1 MLVGLIG
8 DPITDVTP
16 VYAWVHTLIVD
27 AMDRYGLHRDL
38 VPVVGAGRKC
48 ERSCRGRGRWQRCP
62 WSHVGCREE
71 GRGEEDKKGRRMGS
85 VRIGR
90 ENCWV
95 WLRDRD
101 LHPPSLSIRQGSE
114 VVYSQTHF
122 GVPIAFEK
130 AKNSP
135 KNPLVK
141 AEVIRDRLILALR
154 QHECIPVPVVGTPLM
169 DDLLV
174 QHLFQN

>member
-1 MLVGLIG
+1 VLVGLIG

-27 AMDRYGLHRDL
+27 AMDRHGLHRDL
-38 VPVVGAGRKC
+38 VPVVGAGRKY

-71 GRGEEDKKGRRMGS
+71 GRDKKGRRMGS

-95 WLRDRD
+95 WLRDQD
-101 LHPPSLSIRQGSE
+101 LHPPSLSIRQVRWS
-114 VVYSQTHF
+114 THRHIL
-122 GVPIAFEK
+122 GYRLRSKRRRIHQKTPWSK
-130 AKNSP
+130 P
-135 KNPLVK
+135 K
-141 AEVIRDRLILALR
+141 
-154 QHECIPVPVVGTPLM
+154 
-169 DDLLV
+169 
-174 QHLFQN
+174 LFSTD